1 MFGVDFLVFRW
12 VESISAVVF
21 FFDITRAHAMFGG
34 EWVYSPQRADGR
46 QPAVFTLTHSTWRD
60 QLES

>member
-46 QPAVFTLTHSTWRD
+46 QPAVFTLTHST
-60 QLES
+60 